1 MADTQNSLTISYVL
15 PVSASPNTLVT
26 LSIPKST
33 YTLNLSALTT
43 NIAPSS
49 SLSTSDQ
56 YILVFPSPCVLSGLV
71 CSSTNAKFTFTVGV
85 KNNKYVP
92 LVHEAVTLQV
102 GLGSY
107 SISQTAQASF
117 ELYAPLA
124 MGLPTITRTNSQAN
138 EASTVAITF
147 TTPSL
152 TSFYLVIAPIVTPT
166 VTISILNAVSFV
178 GVQANSPL
186 QYAINTTGH
195 LKIVMTGSSSVPT
208 SRVMIS
214 GNNSFLVPVNTEK
227 YTVTIVDQDF
237 IYFQSAVTPDSPLT
251 PINSGITL
259 QRIVATVALS
269 TQVYLNGS
277 FPASVPPMTMG
288 FMGQNYQIV
297 SQNFNVSLGNVTNS
311 QDVSDA
317 STVQLT
323 VSNADVI
330 AFKGALGYTP
340 ALVPQELTDL
350 ASLTAPATLKVL

>member
-1 MADTQNSLTISYVL
+1 M
-15 PVSASPNTLVT
+15 
-26 LSIPKST
+26 
-33 YTLNLSALTT
+33 
-43 NIAPSS
+43 
-49 SLSTSDQ
+49 
-56 YILVFPSPCVLSGLV
+56 
-71 CSSTNAKFTFTVGV
+71 

-92 LVHEAVTLQV
+92 LAHDAVTLQV

-138 EASTVAITF
+138 EASTVDITF

-152 TSFYLVIAPIVTPT
+152 TSFSLVIAPIVTPT
-166 VTISILNAVSFV
+166 ATISILNAVSFV
-178 GVQANSPL
+178 GAQANFPL
-186 QYAINTTGH
+186 QYSINTTGY
-195 LKIVMTGSSSVPT
+195 LKIAMTGSSST
-208 SRVMIS
+208 SRVVIS

-251 PINSGITL
+251 PISSGVTL

-269 TQVYLNGS
+269 TQVYLNGG
-277 FPASVPPMTMG
+277 FPASIPPMTVG

-340 ALVPQELTDL
+340 ALVPQELTAL

>member
-1 MADTQNSLTISYVL
+1 
-15 PVSASPNTLVT
+15 
-26 LSIPKST
+26 
-33 YTLNLSALTT
+33 
-43 NIAPSS
+43 
-49 SLSTSDQ
+49 
-56 YILVFPSPCVLSGLV
+56 
-71 CSSTNAKFTFTVGV
+71 V

-92 LVHEAVTLQV
+92 LAHEAVTLQV

-152 TSFYLVIAPIVTPT
+152 TSFSLVIAPIVTPT
-166 VTISILNAVSFV
+166 ATISILNAVSFV
-178 GVQANSPL
+178 GAQANSPL
-186 QYAINTTGH
+186 QYAINTTGY
-195 LKIVMTGSSSVPT
+195 LKIAMAGSSSVST
-208 SRVMIS
+208 SRVVIS

-237 IYFQSAVTPDSPLT
+237 IYFQTAVTPDIPLT
-251 PINSGITL
+251 PISSGVNL

-269 TQVYLNGS
+269 TQVYLNGD
-277 FPASVPPMTMG
+277 FPASIPPMTVG

-311 QDVSDA
+311 QDVSDS

-330 AFKGALGYTP
+330 AFKGTLGYTP
-340 ALVPQELTDL
+340 ALVPQELTAL
-350 ASLTAPATLKVL
+350 ASLAAPATLKVL